1 MHPIIIVSIIAIQL
15 LTMPSQSSS
24 FLVSPLDPRVL
35 SKVYNSSRLN
45 NHQKEEIRIFVEM
58 VKLRTGK
65 DKNKQTDYIKNDK
78 ISSKVSMKKIM
89 NFTRLWV

>member
-1 MHPIIIVSIIAIQL
+1 MHPIIVMIIIATQV

-45 NHQKEEIRIFVEM
+45 NQQKEKIRIFIEM

-65 DKNKQTDYIKNDK
+65 DKNRQVDYIENDK
-78 ISSKVSMKKIM
+78 IFNRV
-89 NFTRLWV
+89 